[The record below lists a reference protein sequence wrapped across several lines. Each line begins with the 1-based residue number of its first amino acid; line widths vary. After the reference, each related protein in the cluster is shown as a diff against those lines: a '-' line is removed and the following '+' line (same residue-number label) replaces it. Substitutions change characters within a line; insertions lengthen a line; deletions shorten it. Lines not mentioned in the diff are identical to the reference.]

1 MILDPKLRIR
11 PQGDREI
18 VMTRDF
24 AAPRALVYEA
34 FTRPEL
40 LRRWLGV
47 FDGWALAV
55 CEIDLRVGGA
65 YRWVWRNPSRAAEMG
80 AGGIYREI
88 VPDERIVATERYD
101 NPWYR
106 GEAIVTTAFVER
118 DGGTTLVMTLRYEST
133 DVRDG
138 VLASPMEEGVAAGFE
153 VLADVLRTR
162 QAGASQS
169 D

>member
-1 MILDPKLRIR
+1 MILDPKLHIR
-11 PQGDREI
+11 AQGDREL

-40 LRRWLGV
+40 LRQWLGV

-65 YRWVWRNPSRAAEMG
+65 YRWVWRNPNRAAEMG
-80 AGGIYREI
+80 ARGIYREI
-88 VPDERIVATERYD
+88 VPDERIVVTERFD
-101 NPWYR
+101 DPWYR

-118 DGGTTLVMTLRYEST
+118 GGGTALTMTIRYEST

-138 VLASPMEEGVAAGFE
+138 VLASPMETGVAAGFDALAE
-153 VLADVLRTR
+153 VLRAR
-162 QAGASQS
+162 QAGAA
-169 D
+169 

>member
-1 MILDPKLRIR
+1 MILDPKLQVRA
-11 PQGDREI
+11 QGDRDL

-40 LRRWLGV
+40 LRQWLGV
-47 FDGWALAV
+47 FDGWSLAV

-65 YRWVWRNPSRAAEMG
+65 YRWVWRNPNRGAEMG
-80 AGGIYREI
+80 AGGVYREI
-88 VPDERIVATERYD
+88 VTDERIVATERFD
-101 NPWYR
+101 DPWYR

-118 DGGTTLVMTLRYEST
+118 GNGTTLTMTVRYEST

-138 VLASPMEEGVAAGFE
+138 VLASPMEAGVAAGFDA
-153 VLADVLRTR
+153 LAEVLRTR
-162 QAGASQS
+162 QAGAY
-169 D
+169 